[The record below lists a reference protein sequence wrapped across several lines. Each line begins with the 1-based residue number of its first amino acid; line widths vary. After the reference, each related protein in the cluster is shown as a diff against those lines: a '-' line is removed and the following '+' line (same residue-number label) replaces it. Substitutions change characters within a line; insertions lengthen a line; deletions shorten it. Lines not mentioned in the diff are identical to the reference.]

1 MRHAHAVGSLFALLT
16 PLLAQSPSVR
26 LDAPVVVVDQW
37 SRIDELADLDLD
49 GDLDGVGFYDFTF
62 LQQSGQPSVLQWKL
76 HRNDGTGRFDS
87 SVLYQWP
94 QSSGGAFTHYLT
106 PVGDLDGD
114 GHADVLMVGTT
125 MLALESRPGQPV
137 LRTLTPLPLSLSI
150 SSNNDARLVDI
161 TGDGR
166 AELVVIDT
174 FYGLR
179 IFNLGTSTYSQR
191 AVASPAPSS
200 TEMALIEAN
209 GDASMDVAVLHG
221 GTLRIYPTNQT
232 GTFTYF
238 ASFALPAGISTFGP
252 GQGNLVAGDVDG
264 DGDQDMVV
272 FSMSGTYCWL
282 ERTGP
287 SQFTMHAAA
296 VGGPAT
302 NLHDVDGDGDL
313 DGTCCG
319 GGGPT
324 PATPNNL
331 VGAFEIAQNLGG
343 GVFAPAW
350 RMPSIGAWH
359 LAGFADM
366 NGDGYADL
374 VGGRNVY
381 FGPVRHDPLATTLPS
396 ASTVKVVDC
405 DHDGDPDLVSGTGA
419 MWSNYGQGV
428 FTSTS
433 LPLPPAP
440 PGTTWQLLPGTI
452 DFDRDGDDDC
462 LATTL
467 VAGSPIETRRLDN
480 TGGGFLVDRGPI
492 TPPGTALS
500 SSKPLAGGDLDGD
513 GDLDVLTTDASGI
526 VRVWWQHGGALALG
540 PSFPASRIAGVA
552 DFTGDGRDDVLLAS
566 YPFLPAT
573 AWADLQMLTFPSGQG
588 AVLSSVGTGYALDAP
603 GITDHDGDGDLDL
616 IALNYNGT
624 FGLYVWQ
631 NNGVGTFTMQPNAFA
646 TASVREGG
654 RVSVAD
660 MDGDGLEDYVV
671 GPAGY
676 PHVVN
681 TSQTGFWVVR
691 RLPGGQFESALF
703 SPEVGAPADVDGD
716 GDLDLL
722 GAAVVKNRR
731 FDGPSAGNRS
741 QFGDACP
748 GTGGARPVLGTV
760 GPFRANVGIETRL
773 TGGLG
778 GSAALVI
785 AALAPAIP
793 PIVLAPDFVLY
804 LDPSFFVLTS
814 FLLGGTPSA
823 AGEGSGSFTM
833 WFDPGFAGFSYYLQ
847 AAVFDPGVPTN
858 LSLSNAVYVRI
869 GS

>member
-1 MRHAHAVGSLFALLT
+1 MRHALVAGSVCTLPALFAQ
-16 PLLAQSPSVR
+16 APSAR
-26 LDAPVVVVDQW
+26 LDAPMVVVDQW
-37 SRIDELADLDLD
+37 SRIDELVDLDLD
-49 GDLDGVGFYDFTF
+49 SDLDGVGFYDFTF
-62 LQQSGQPSVLQWKL
+62 LTQSGQPSVLQWRL

-94 QSSGGAFTHYLT
+94 LSSGGAFTHYLT

-114 GHADVLMVGTT
+114 GNDDVLMVNGT

-137 LRTLTPLPLSLSI
+137 LRSLTPFPLTLQMSG
-150 SSNNDARLVDI
+150 NYDAKLVDV

-166 AELVVIDT
+166 AELVLVDT
-174 FYGLR
+174 NYGLR
-179 IFNLGTSTYSQR
+179 IFNLGTSTYTQR

-209 GDASMDVAVLHG
+209 GDASIDVAVLHG
-221 GTLRIYPTNQT
+221 GTLRLYPTNQT
-232 GTFTYF
+232 GSFTSF
-238 ASFALPAGISTFGP
+238 ASFLLPAGISTFGA
-252 GQGNLVAGDVDG
+252 GQGNLVAGDIDG

-366 NGDGYADL
+366 NGDGHADL

-381 FGPVRHDPLATTLPS
+381 FGPVRHDPLAAALPS
-396 ASTVKVVDC
+396 APSVKVVDQ
-405 DHDGDPDLVSGTGA
+405 DRDGDPDLLGATGGL
-419 MWSNYGQGV
+419 WSNFGQGS
-428 FTSTS
+428 FASTS
-433 LPLPPAP
+433 LALPPAP
-440 PGTTWQLLPGTI
+440 AGTSWQLLPGTV
-452 DFDRDGDDDC
+452 DFDQDGDEDC
-462 LATTL
+462 FATPL
-467 VAGSPIETRRLDN
+467 VAGSPTTTHLLEN
-480 TGGGFLVDRGPI
+480 AGGGFLVDRGSV
-492 TPPGTALS
+492 TPSGTALS
-500 SSKPLAGGDLDGD
+500 SGRPLDAGDLDGD
-513 GDLDVLTTDASGI
+513 GDVDVLTTEAGI
-526 VRVWWQHGGALALG
+526 VRVWWQNGGALTLG
-540 PSFPASRIAGVA
+540 PSFPAARIAGIA
-552 DFTGDGRDDVLLAS
+552 DFTGDGRADVLLAS
-566 YPFLPAT
+566 YPFLPQT
-573 AWADLQMLTFPSGQG
+573 AWVDLQLLTFPTGQG
-588 AVLSSVGTGYALDAP
+588 ATQWSVGSGYAFDAP

-616 IALNYNGT
+616 VALNFSGT

-631 NNGVGTFTMQPNAFA
+631 NDGVGTFTMQPTAVA

-660 MDGDGLEDYVV
+660 IDGDGLEDYVV

-691 RLPGGQFESALF
+691 RLPGGQFESTLF
-703 SPEVGAPADVDGD
+703 TPEVGAPADADGD
-716 GDLDLL
+716 GDLDIL
-722 GAAVVKNRR
+722 GPAVVTNRR

-748 GTGGARPVLGTV
+748 GTGGAKPVLGTV

-785 AALAPAIP
+785 AALAPAVP

-804 LDPSFFVLTS
+804 LDPSFFVLTT
-814 FLLGGTPSA
+814 FLLGGTPAA
-823 AGEGSGSFTM
+823 AGEGHGSFTM
-833 WFDPGFAGFSYYLQ
+833 WFDPAFAGFSYYLQ
-847 AAVFDPGVPTN
+847 AAVFDPGVPTS